1 MDFMCSLMKKKFD
14 NALKA
19 GVLSIALCLSFPAH
33 SSQLKDQ
40 HSVEAVIEALSEP
53 ISTEVIKEARDFDD
67 DLMAKGE
74 IDGTKVYL
82 VTDERSIR
90 VNTITKALLEAMG
103 ENPSHWVVRVLAS
116 DPPVTNAFV
125 TGGKYIYVYTG
136 LISEAA
142 SEDELAF
149 VLAHELGHSL
159 LKHGTR
165 ARNDIS
171 TTVAGISAIAAAFSK
186 NHKDDYL
193 AVAKLATS
201 AYSRVDEEEADAMA
215 VAIIRRAGL
224 DPLRGADFFSRSK
237 HQQDKFQQKNQ
248 NTLDVML
255 FEAQQARANCQQL
268 LQQFNSSSV
277 YKTQE
282 NANKVNAVCQDAEN
296 KRLQYNQL
304 LQQSYIQ
311 DGQRKLDGFF
321 ASHPQDQNRVAAI
334 AALNDHLQGRRE
346 LQSLDKFQQSYRV
359 MSALQKTNSVLLQKP
374 LQTSI
379 SASPKTGDVTSQTP
393 HSELVEQLAQL
404 KRALEQ
410 GLITKEEYDNKRQMI
425 LSRF

>member
-1 MDFMCSLMKKKFD
+1 MFSYDYKFD
-14 NALKA
+14 DFWKA
-19 GVLSIALCLSFPAH
+19 GVLSIGLFLSFPAH

-40 HSVEAVIEALSEP
+40 HSVEAIIEALTTP
-53 ISTEVIKEARDFDD
+53 ISSEVINEARHFDD

-90 VNTITKALLEAMG
+90 VNTITKDLLEAMG
-103 ENPSHWVVRVLAS
+103 ENPSNWVVRVLSS
-116 DPPVTNAFV
+116 DPPVANAFV

-149 VLAHELGHSL
+149 VLSHELGHSL
-159 LKHGTR
+159 LKHRTR
-165 ARNDIS
+165 AQNDIS
-171 TTVAGISAIAAAFSK
+171 TTIAGIAVIAAALSS

-193 AVAKLATS
+193 NIANLAAS
-201 AYSRVDEEEADAMA
+201 AYSRVDEEEADAIA
-215 VAIIRRAGL
+215 VAITQRAGRNS
-224 DPLRGADFFSRSK
+224 LRGADFFSRSK
-237 HQQDKFQQKNQ
+237 HQQDTLEQKNQ
-248 NTLDVML
+248 NTLDLML
-255 FEAQQARANCQQL
+255 HEAQQTRANCQQL
-268 LQQFNSSSV
+268 LQQFNSSAA

-304 LQQSYIQ
+304 LQKSNIQ
-311 DGQRKLDGFF
+311 DGQKKIDGFF
-321 ASHPQDQNRVAAI
+321 ASHPGDQNRVAAI
-334 AALNDHLQGRRE
+334 AALNDHFQGRRD
-346 LQSLDKFQQSYRV
+346 LQSLEKFQQSYRV
-359 MSALQKTNSVLLQKP
+359 MHALQKTNSVLLQKP
-374 LQTSI
+374 VQTPTAPI
-379 SASPKTGDVTSQTP
+379 PKTGEVKSETP
-393 HSELVEQLAQL
+393 NSELAEQLAQL

-410 GLITKEEYDNKRQMI
+410 GLITKDEYDNKRQAI